1 MGKAFYQF
9 LNKKIQ
15 EEGID
20 YIVSTGPPHSMH
32 LIALGLKKMN
42 PKLKWIDFR
51 DPWSEIDL
59 LNEFYLTK
67 NSRLK
72 YKKLE
77 KEVLDNSDVLF
88 NRK

>member
-1 MGKAFYQF
+1 M
-9 LNKKIQ
+9 
-15 EEGID
+15 
-20 YIVSTGPPHSMH
+20 STSPPHSMH

-42 PKLKWIDFR
+42 PKLKWIADFR

-77 KEVLDNSDVLF
+77 KEVLDNSDV
-88 NRK
+88 